1 MSAVGACPRPH
12 HAPPPSRW
20 EPCGHGRAVGD
31 RGAHSPVARPTAP
44 GTDRKAASGV
54 RGRDARQ
61 RPRPVALASRSRQT
75 RNGASRGGYRH
86 KGQLEPAG
94 AQPLAHCPH
103 FASET
108 STEQGPLLTLP
119 AARRGAVVRGERRGA
134 ASNQMPL
141 RPRTARA
148 RARESRVFPVGATRH
163 SAGNVS
169 RVAARPV
176 SPPPCPE
183 GPPGRPPR
191 VSACPRCPKTSGTL
205 FLVTGNR
212 SSPAPP
218 FSPLQQRGPGAATW
232 RRPGAAL
239 AAAASVVRTSQ

>member
-1 MSAVGACPRPH
+1 M
-12 HAPPPSRW
+12 
-20 EPCGHGRAVGD
+20 
-31 RGAHSPVARPTAP
+31 
-44 GTDRKAASGV
+44 

-183 GPPGRPPR
+183 GPPRKATTGER
-191 VSACPRCPKTSGTL
+191 VPQVPENFGHTIFSHWQPL
-205 FLVTGNR
+205 FSLLSWPGAT
-212 SSPAPP
+212 P
-218 FSPLQQRGPGAATW
+218 GPGPRAGPHW
-232 RRPGAAL
+232 RQLP
-239 AAAASVVRTSQ
+239 V